1 MSLTPKQEKFSRLVA
16 EGNTQ
21 ADAYRGSYSAS
32 NMSNEAIWV
41 ESSRLMDDPTVALRI
56 ESIKAESL
64 QHVKYGIEEHYK
76 ELDLGARLALIPTG
90 EHGRID
96 LNAYTKA
103 VELKGKLKGL
113 YTSKVEHTGSMKQI
127 IVASQADKEILEDD
141 YSKLGIQKE

>member
-1 MSLTPKQEKFSRLVA
+1 MSLPTKQEKFARLIA
-16 EGNTQ
+16 EGNSQ
-21 ADAYRGSYSAS
+21 ADAYRGAYNAK
-32 NMSNEAIWV
+32 NMTDKTIWEAA
-41 ESSRLMDDPTVALRI
+41 SRLMADSKVSARV
-56 ESIKAESL
+56 EAIKAESL
-64 QHVKYGIEEHYK
+64 QHVKYGIEEHFK
-76 ELDLGARLALIPTG
+76 ELDLGAKLALTPTG

-96 LNAYTKA
+96 INAYTKA